1 MKKLLLFLIFSA
13 FFFWAS
19 AQYWNLTG
27 NVGTTNSN
35 FLGTAD
41 CMPLIF
47 KTNNTERMWLSSD
60 GSFLGI
66 GTSNTTST
74 LHLHYQMD
82 IRSCNFLPLPKTLK
96 LMRLTTPGNERGGFG
111 IISDGKDIRFRQY
124 EQANFILDGLE
135 GGLTITPDGNIGV
148 GTSDPQA
155 KLDVDGSF
163 MALKAT
169 IIDTLTTNVLK
180 SQNANISGTL
190 STNNMSINGKLGF
203 GTNLPQQKLHIV
215 DGNILLT
222 KNTFK
227 TAPPSPL
234 GAILFGVEMNYFPNG
249 SWGIEYFSDESGLN
263 FFRPYNPGGGAF
275 FNYALFLH
283 NSGKVGIGKKNPE
296 TTLDVNGSFK
306 ATSATVTGN
315 TYLNGNVGIGTN
327 IPKQKLH
334 IVDGNILISKT
345 SSKDMAA
352 PLSPNGS
359 IFFGADINDQFPSG
373 KWGIEYLNGEDGV
386 YGLNFWRPWNPGGGG
401 YFNYGLFL
409 TDDGKMGVG
418 KKDPQTKLD
427 VNGSFK
433 AASANITG
441 ALSATSATIN
451 GALSATSAS
460 IAGILKTKEV
470 QVTLAGW
477 PDYVFDKDYK
487 LPTLSEVEQF
497 IAENNHLPNV
507 PSAAEVEANGIQLGE
522 MNAILIQKVEELT
535 LYILEQNRKMLDLQ
549 NQINELKNSKP

>member
-1 MKKLLLFLIFSA
+1 MKKLLLILIFSA
-13 FFFWAS
+13 FFFGVS
-19 AQYWNLTG
+19 AQKDFWTLDG
-27 NVGTTNSN
+27 NADIDKSH
-35 FLGTAD
+35 FLGTTD

-47 KTNNTERMWLSSD
+47 KTNNEERMRLLPD
-60 GSFLGI
+60 KSFWGI
-66 GTSNTTST
+66 GLDTPKAS
-74 LHLHYQMD
+74 LHLHYQVD
-82 IRSCNFLPLPKTLK
+82 ARPCDNQSVFNFTKNLLQF
-96 LMRLTTPGNERGGFG
+96 TTSETGYGEN
-111 IISDGKDIRFRQY
+111 
-124 EQANFILDGLE
+124 DGLSVYYHFRTNSFHFKQYHQGNFFLE
-135 GGLTITPDGNIGV
+135 GPGGGLMIAPGGNIGM
-148 GTSDPQA
+148 GTQNPLA
-155 KLDVDGSF
+155 KLDV
-163 MALKAT
+163 
-169 IIDTLTTNVLK
+169 
-180 SQNANISGTL
+180 
-190 STNNMSINGKLGF
+190 NGL
-203 GTNLPQQKLHIV
+203 
-215 DGNILLT
+215 
-222 KNTFK
+222 
-227 TAPPSPL
+227 
-234 GAILFGVEMNYFPNG
+234 
-249 SWGIEYFSDESGLN
+249 
-263 FFRPYNPGGGAF
+263 
-275 FNYALFLH
+275 
-283 NSGKVGIGKKNPE
+283 
-296 TTLDVNGSFK
+296 FK
-306 ATSATVTGN
+306 AKSATVTGN

-522 MNAILIQKVEELT
+522 MNAILIRKVEELT
-535 LYILEQNRKMLDLQ
+535 LYILDLQ
-549 NQINELKNSKP
+549 KQIDELKNSKP